1 MEGRGRRAEWKG
13 RDWNS
18 RNTSLLDESFYDIQ
32 SPPRMLADSAS
43 CLERVLAISRAGQ
56 ERELT
61 MMGILSDMI
70 AAFYSLQSRNIVN
83 VRFN

>member
-1 MEGRGRRAEWKG
+1 
-13 RDWNS
+13 
-18 RNTSLLDESFYDIQ
+18 
-32 SPPRMLADSAS
+32 MLADSAS
-43 CLERVLAISRAGQ
+43 CLETVLAISRAGQ

-70 AAFYSLQSRNIVN
+70 AAFFSLQSRNIVN

>member
-18 RNTSLLDESFYDIQ
+18 RNTSLLDESFYNIQ

-70 AAFYSLQSRNIVN
+70 AAFFSLQSRNIVN